1 MQLPLARVER
11 LPYDKRVMI
20 IGVPK
25 EVKIGENRVGVVPAG
40 AQALV
45 DAGNRVLVQ
54 SGAGEG
60 SGIPDEDFRSV
71 GAEIVADAAAVWG
84 SADMVVK
91 VKEPIVNEFEL
102 LRPRLVL
109 FTYLHLAAAR
119 ELTLALLEREVTAI
133 AYETVE
139 AADGSLPLLAPM
151 SEVAGRLATQIGA
164 TLLQKDRGGPGIL
177 LGGVPGVRHGR
188 VTVLGGGAVGVS
200 AARVAIGMGA
210 EVTLIDIDLKRL
222 ALIDEHFQGK
232 VETLMSNRAN
242 IEEAAVASD
251 LLVGGVLVAGARAPV
266 LVSEETVRRMR
277 AGSVIVDV
285 AVDQG
290 GCIETIRPTT
300 HAEPT
305 YVFHGVIHYG
315 VTNMPA
321 LVPRTATFALTNAT
335 LPYALCL
342 ARDVAAALAADPVL
356 AKGLNTIGGKIAHP
370 AVAAAHGRAGA

>member
-1 MQLPLARVER
+1 
-11 LPYDKRVMI
+11 MI

-25 EVKIGENRVGVVPAG
+25 EVKIGEHRVGLVPAG

-45 DAGNRVLVQ
+45 DAGHRVLVQ

-60 SGIPDEDFRSV
+60 SGIPDEAYRAAGAGIVPDAALAWG
-71 GAEIVADAAAVWG
+71 GAEL
-84 SADMVVK
+84 VVK
-91 VKEPIVNEFEL
+91 VKEPTAAEFDL
-102 LRPRLVL
+102 LRPGLVL

-119 ELTLALLEREVTAI
+119 ELTRALLDREVVAI
-133 AYETVE
+133 AYETVA

-188 VTVLGGGAVGVS
+188 VTVLGGGTVGVS
-200 AARVAIGMGA
+200 AARVAVGMGA

-222 ALIDEHFQGK
+222 ALVDEHFQGK
-232 VETLMSNRAN
+232 IETLMSNRAN
-242 IEEAAVASD
+242 VEEAATASD
-251 LLVGGVLVAGARAPV
+251 LLVGGVLVAGARAPM
-266 LVSEETVRRMR
+266 LVSAETVRRMR

-305 YVFHGVIHYG
+305 YILHGVIHYG

-321 LVPRTATFALTNAT
+321 LVPRTSTFALTNAT
-335 LPYALCL
+335 LPYLLQL
-342 ARDVAAALAADPVL
+342 AAGAAAALAADPGL
-356 AKGLNTIGGKIAHP
+356 AQGLNTKAGRIVHP
-370 AVAAAHGRAGA
+370 AVAAALIHR

>member
-1 MQLPLARVER
+1 
-11 LPYDKRVMI
+11 MI

-25 EVKIGENRVGVVPAG
+25 EVKIGESRVGVVPAG

-60 SGIPDEDFRSV
+60 SGIPDGDYRAA
-71 GAEIVADAAAVWG
+71 GAEIVPDAAGVWG
-84 SADMVVK
+84 GAGMVVK
-91 VKEPIVNEFEL
+91 VKEPIAAEYSL
-102 LRPRLVL
+102 LRPGLVL
-109 FTYLHLAAAR
+109 FTYLHLAAVR
-119 ELTLALLEREVTAI
+119 ELTLALVEHEVTAI

-139 AADGSLPLLAPM
+139 APDGSLPLLAPM

-188 VTVLGGGAVGVS
+188 VTVLGGGAVGVN
-200 AARVAIGMGA
+200 AARVAVGMGA
-210 EVTLIDIDLKRL
+210 EVTLIDIDHKRL
-222 ALIDEHFQGK
+222 AMIDEHFQGK

-242 IEEAAVASD
+242 IEEAAIASD
-251 LLVGGVLVAGARAPV
+251 LLVGAVLVAGARAPV
-266 LVSEETVRRMR
+266 LVSAETVRRMR

-290 GCIETIRPTT
+290 GCVATIRPTT
-300 HAEPT
+300 HNAPT
-305 YVFHGVIHYG
+305 YLVHGVIHYG

-321 LVPRTATFALTNAT
+321 LVPRTSTFALTNAT
-335 LPYALCL
+335 LPYALRL
-342 ARDVAAALAADPVL
+342 ARGVDAAIAADPGL
-356 AKGLNTIGGKIAHP
+356 AKGLNTAGGKIMHP
-370 AVAAAHGRAGA
+370 AVAATLA

>member
-1 MQLPLARVER
+1 MLDGDLMQLPLARVER

-200 AARVAIGMGA
+200 AARVAVGMGA

-222 ALIDEHFQGK
+222 ALIDEHFQGR
-232 VETLMSNRAN
+232 S
-242 IEEAAVASD
+242 
-251 LLVGGVLVAGARAPV
+251 
-266 LVSEETVRRMR
+266 RR
-277 AGSVIVDV
+277 
-285 AVDQG
+285 
-290 GCIETIRPTT
+290 
-300 HAEPT
+300 
-305 YVFHGVIHYG
+305 
-315 VTNMPA
+315 
-321 LVPRTATFALTNAT
+321 
-335 LPYALCL
+335 
-342 ARDVAAALAADPVL
+342 
-356 AKGLNTIGGKIAHP
+356 
-370 AVAAAHGRAGA
+370 

>member
-1 MQLPLARVER
+1 
-11 LPYDKRVMI
+11 MI

-40 AQALV
+40 VQALV

-54 SGAGEG
+54 AGAGEG
-60 SGIPDEDFRSV
+60 SGIPDEAYRAA
-71 GAEIVADAAAVWG
+71 GAEIVPDAAAAWG
-84 SADMVVK
+84 GADMVVK
-91 VKEPIVNEFEL
+91 VKEPIAAEFGL
-102 LRPRLVL
+102 LRPGLVL

-188 VTVLGGGAVGVS
+188 VTVLGGGAVGVN
-200 AARVAIGMGA
+200 AARVAVGMGA

-232 VETLMSNRAN
+232 IETLMSNRAN
-242 IEEAAVASD
+242 IEEAAIASD
-251 LLVGGVLVAGARAPV
+251 LLVGAVLVAGARAPV

-277 AGSVIVDV
+277 AGSGDRRR
-285 AVDQG
+285 G
-290 GCIETIRPTT
+290 GRPGRLRRDD
-300 HAEPT
+300 P
-305 YVFHGVIHYG
+305 
-315 VTNMPA
+315 PDD
-321 LVPRTATFALTNAT
+321 PR
-335 LPYALCL
+335 
-342 ARDVAAALAADPVL
+342 RADL
-356 AKGLNTIGGKIAHP
+356 SSCTG
-370 AVAAAHGRAGA
+370 

>member
-1 MQLPLARVER
+1 
-11 LPYDKRVMI
+11 MI
-20 IGVPK
+20 IGVPQ
-25 EVKIGENRVGVVPAG
+25 EVKVGENRVGLVPAG

-60 SGIPDEDFRSV
+60 SGISDEAYLAA
-71 GAEIVADAAAVWG
+71 GAEIAAAAAAVWG
-84 SADMVVK
+84 GADLVVK
-91 VKEPIVNEFEL
+91 VKEPIAAEFDL
-102 LRPRLVL
+102 LRPGLAL

-119 ELTLALLEREVTAI
+119 ELARALLERQVTAI
-133 AYETVE
+133 AYETVA

-188 VTVLGGGAVGVS
+188 VTVLGGGAVGVN
-200 AARVAIGMGA
+200 AARVAVGMGA

-242 IEEAAVASD
+242 VEEAAIASD

-266 LVSEETVRRMR
+266 LVSAETVHRMR
-277 AGSVIVDV
+277 TGSVIVDV

-290 GCIETIRPTT
+290 GCIATIHPTT

-305 YVFHGVIHYG
+305 YLVNGVIHYG
-315 VTNMPA
+315 VTNIPA
-321 LVPRTATFALTNAT
+321 LVPRTSTFALTNAT
-335 LPYALCL
+335 LPYLLRLAAGVDNALAADQGL
-342 ARDVAAALAADPVL
+342 ASGLNTKAGKIVHPSVAAALA
-356 AKGLNTIGGKIAHP
+356 
-370 AVAAAHGRAGA
+370 

>member
-1 MQLPLARVER
+1 
-11 LPYDKRVMI
+11 MI

-45 DAGNRVLVQ
+45 DAGSRVLVQ
-54 SGAGEG
+54 AGAGAG
-60 SGIPDEDFRSV
+60 SGIPDEAYRAA
-71 GAEIVADAAAVWG
+71 GAEMVPDAAAAWG
-84 SADMVVK
+84 GADMVVK
-91 VKEPIVNEFEL
+91 VKEPAAAEFGL
-102 LRPRLVL
+102 LRPGLIL

-119 ELTLALLEREVTAI
+119 ELTLALLARGVTAI

-188 VTVLGGGAVGVS
+188 VTVLGGGAVGVN
-200 AARVAIGMGA
+200 AARVAVGMGA

-222 ALIDEHFQGK
+222 ARIDEHFPGK
-232 VETLMSNRAN
+232 IETLMSNRAT
-242 IEEAAVASD
+242 IEDAAVASD

-277 AGSVIVDV
+277 PGSVIVDV

-290 GCIETIRPTT
+290 GCIATIRPTT

-305 YVFHGVIHYG
+305 YVLHGVIHYG

-321 LVPRTATFALTNAT
+321 LVPRTSTFALTNAT
-335 LPYALCL
+335 LPYLLRL
-342 ARDVAAALAADPVL
+342 ARGVTIALAADAGF
-356 AKGLNTIGGKIAHP
+356 AKGLNTTDGKVAHP
-370 AVAAAHGRAGA
+370 AVAAAHGLPTR

>member
-1 MQLPLARVER
+1 
-11 LPYDKRVMI
+11 MI

-40 AQALV
+40 VQALV

-54 SGAGEG
+54 AGAGEG
-60 SGIPDEDFRSV
+60 SGIADEAYRAA
-71 GAEIVADAAAVWG
+71 GAEIVPDAVAAWG
-84 SADMVVK
+84 GTDMVVK
-91 VKEPIVNEFEL
+91 VKEPIAAEFAL
-102 LRPRLVL
+102 LRPGLVL

-119 ELTLALLEREVTAI
+119 ELALALVEREVTAI

-188 VTVLGGGAVGVS
+188 VTVFGGGSVGVN
-200 AARVAIGMGA
+200 AARVAVGMGA
-210 EVTLIDIDLKRL
+210 EVIMIDIDLKRL
-222 ALIDEHFQGK
+222 ALVDEHFQGK

-242 IEEAAVASD
+242 IEEAAIASD

-290 GCIETIRPTT
+290 GCVATIHPTT
-300 HAEPT
+300 HVEPT
-305 YVFHGVIHYG
+305 YLVHGVIHYG

-321 LVPRTATFALTNAT
+321 LVPRTSTYALTNAT
-335 LPYALCL
+335 LPYALRL
-342 ARDVAAALAADPVL
+342 ARGVEAAISADPGL
-356 AKGLNTIGGKIAHP
+356 AKGLNIAGGRVVHP
-370 AVAAAHGRAGA
+370 AVAAALDQRERW

>member
-1 MQLPLARVER
+1 
-11 LPYDKRVMI
+11 MI

-60 SGIPDEDFRSV
+60 SGIPDAAYRAA
-71 GAEIVADAAAVWG
+71 GAEIVADADAAWG
-84 SADMVVK
+84 GADMVVK
-91 VKEPIVNEFEL
+91 VKEPIAAEFGL
-102 LRPRLVL
+102 LRPGLVL

-119 ELTLALLEREVTAI
+119 ELTFALLEREVTAI

-200 AARVAIGMGA
+200 AARVAVGMGA

-251 LLVGGVLVAGARAPV
+251 LFVGGVLVAGARAPV

-277 AGSVIVDV
+277 AGSVIVDA

-290 GCIETIRPTT
+290 GCIATIRSTT

-305 YVFHGVIHYG
+305 YVLHGVTHYG

-335 LPYALCL
+335 LPLVLLL
-342 ARDVAAALAADPVL
+342 ARGVDAALAGDPGL
-356 AKGLNTIGGKIAHP
+356 AKGLNTAAGRITHP
-370 AVAAAHGRAGA
+370 AVAEAIGSAGRSR